1 MPKITERYLNLEAIP
16 MFSTTTNYS
25 WLELAFKK
33 IKIIDDFTLEN
44 TESFFL
50 ATYLQILFLNV
61 QKPITCLS
69 NLLMQVRVEIHNNT
83 LGLIESKLECTCVNK
98 ILRIDE

>member
-33 IKIIDDFTLEN
+33 IKIVDDFTSEN

-50 ATYLQILFLNV
+50 ATYLQILILNV

-69 NLLMQVRVEIHNNT
+69 NPLMRVRVDIHNNT
-83 LGLIESKLECTCVNK
+83 CRS
-98 ILRIDE
+98 